1 MMNRKGTIWIILGLL
16 LIAAALLITAH
27 NLRENSYVGEV
38 SEEVVNQLD
47 EIDNVQ

>member
-27 NLRENSYVGEV
+27 NPR
-38 SEEVVNQLD
+38 
-47 EIDNVQ
+47 